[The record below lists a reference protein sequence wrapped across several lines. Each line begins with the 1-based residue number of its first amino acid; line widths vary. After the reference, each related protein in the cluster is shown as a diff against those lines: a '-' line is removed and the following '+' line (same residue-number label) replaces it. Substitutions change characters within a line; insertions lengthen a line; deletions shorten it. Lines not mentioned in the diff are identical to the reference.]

1 MVTGV
6 RLVVDMSVQATRR
19 SARQAVLSVASRVE
33 QEIRAYPRA
42 HAAFYRVITRNA
54 RVRDA
59 VGRVRDGVR
68 ASPGVVDVVPT
79 DPEVVARRREAA
91 VAARLG
97 LPPGD
102 AR

>member
-1 MVTGV
+1 MTR
-6 RLVVDMSVQATRR
+6 RLVIR
-19 SARQAVLSVASRVE
+19 LASRVE

-68 ASPGVVDVVPT
+68 ATPGVEHTAPT
-79 DPEVVARRREAA
+79 DPDVVARRREAA
-91 VAARLG
+91 VAVRLG
-97 LPPGD
+97 LSRGD